1 MKTPEMSF
9 NFKKNVFMIEVFE
22 EDVEIQSM
30 SSEHYFNYFP
40 VPLWMP
46 LWSCYFLWLY
56 IVMGIEVFILFP
68 NARK

>member
-1 MKTPEMSF
+1 
-9 NFKKNVFMIEVFE
+9 MIEVFE
-22 EDVEIQSM
+22 EDVDIQST
-30 SSEHYFNYFP
+30 SSQHYFSYFP